1 MREHLLLPGPAG
13 PIETVIEVPEGAPAG
28 LALIAHP
35 HPLHGGT
42 MDNKVVTTLARAA
55 LSAGFVAVRSNFR
68 GVGQSAG
75 VHDHGHGECDD
86 LSALTQIIGERY
98 PGLDWTLLG
107 FSFGAFVQ
115 QQLSLRLPVGQHLR
129 QVILVAPAV
138 TLRPFGAVNGPATLL
153 QGDQDEIIPLAAVRA
168 YAQTHALNLVV
179 VPEAG
184 HFFHGKLLDLR
195 SAVSTLLTA
204 PKGGDN

>member
-13 PIETVIEVPEGAPAG
+13 PIETVIETPEGAPRG

-55 LSAGFVAVRSNFR
+55 LAAGLVAVRSNFR

-75 VHDHGHGECDD
+75 VHDHGLGECDD
-86 LSALTQIIGERY
+86 LAAITRILSERF

-115 QQLSLRLPVGQHLR
+115 QQLSLRLPATQPPEQALR

-138 TLRPFGAVNGPATLL
+138 TLRPFGAVSGPATIL
-153 QGDQDEIIPLAAVRA
+153 QGDQDEIIPLAAVRD
-168 YAQTHALNLVV
+168 YAQVQGIELIVI
-179 VPEAG
+179 PEAG

-195 SAVSTLLTA
+195 AQASTLLTRF
-204 PKGGDN
+204 

>member
-1 MREHLLLPGPAG
+1 MREHRLLPGPVG
-13 PIETVIEVPEGAPAG
+13 PIETVVETPNGPPTG

-55 LSAGFVAVRSNFR
+55 VAAGLVAVRSNFR
-68 GVGQSAG
+68 GVGQTAG
-75 VHDHGHGECDD
+75 IHDHGFGECDD
-86 LSALTQIIGERY
+86 LAALTQNLGTQF
-98 PGLDWTLLG
+98 PNLDWTLLG

-115 QQLSLRLPVGQHLR
+115 QQLSQRLPVGQTLR

-138 TLRPFGAVNGPATLL
+138 TLRPFGTINGPATIL
-153 QGDQDEIIPLAAVRA
+153 QGDQDEIIPLAAVRD
-168 YAQTHALNLVV
+168 YATAQHLDLIVI
-179 VPEAG
+179 PEAG

-195 SAVSTLLTA
+195 AQVSTLLETR
-204 PKGGDN
+204 P

>member
-1 MREHLLLPGPAG
+1 MREHRLLPGPVG
-13 PIETVIEVPEGAPAG
+13 PIETVIETPEGTPRG

-55 LSAGFVAVRSNFR
+55 LAAGLVAVRSNFR

-75 VHDHGHGECDD
+75 VHDHGLGECDD
-86 LSALTQIIGERY
+86 LDAITQILSERF

-115 QQLSLRLPVGQHLR
+115 QQLSLRLPTGQTLR

-138 TLRPFGAVNGPATLL
+138 TLRPFGAIGGPAAIL
-153 QGDQDEIIPLAAVRA
+153 QGDQDEIIPLAAVRD
-168 YAQTHALNLVV
+168 YAQAQAIRLIVM
-179 VPEAG
+179 PEAG

-195 SAVSTLLTA
+195 AQVGALLERPDGT
-204 PKGGDN
+204 P

>member
-195 SAVSTLLTA
+195 SAVSTLLAA
-204 PKGGDN
+204 P

>member
-1 MREHLLLPGPAG
+1 MREHQLLPGPVG
-13 PIETVIEVPEGAPAG
+13 PIETVIETPQGIPTG

-55 LSAGFVAVRSNFR
+55 IAAGLVAVRSNFR

-75 VHDHGHGECDD
+75 VHDHGLGECDD
-86 LSALTQIIGERY
+86 LAAITRILNERF

-115 QQLSLRLPVGQHLR
+115 QQLSLHLSAEQSLR

-138 TLRPFGAVNGPATLL
+138 TLRPFGAIGGPATIV
-153 QGDQDEIIPLAAVRA
+153 QGDQDEIIPLAAVRD
-168 YAQTHALNLVV
+168 YAQAQAIRLIVI
-179 VPEAG
+179 PEAG
-184 HFFHGKLLDLR
+184 HFFHDKLLDLR
-195 SAVSTLLTA
+195 AQVSALLERSADTR
-204 PKGGDN
+204 

>member
-1 MREHLLLPGPAG
+1 MREHLLLPGPVG
-13 PIETVIEVPEGAPAG
+13 PIETIIETPEGPATG

-35 HPLHGGT
+35 HPLYGGT

-55 LSAGFVAVRSNFR
+55 LTAGLIAVRSNFR
-68 GVGQSAG
+68 GVGQTAG
-75 VHDHGHGECDD
+75 VHDHGLGECDD
-86 LSALTQIIGERY
+86 LAALTQTIGKRY

-115 QQLSLRLPVGQHLR
+115 QQLSQRLPIGQTLR

-138 TLRPFGAVNGPATLL
+138 TLRPFGTISGTATIL
-153 QGDQDEIIPLAAVRA
+153 QGDQDEIIPLAAVRE
-168 YAQTHALNLVV
+168 YAQTHAINLIV

-195 SAVSTLLTA
+195 AQVYALLTA
-204 PKGGDN
+204 HSVG

>member
-1 MREHLLLPGPAG
+1 MREHRLLPGPVG
-13 PIETVIEVPEGAPAG
+13 PIETVIETPEGSPTG

-55 LSAGFVAVRSNFR
+55 LAAGLVAVRSNFR

-75 VHDHGHGECDD
+75 VHDHGLGECDD
-86 LSALTQIIGERY
+86 LSALTQAIGERY
-98 PGLDWTLLG
+98 PTLDWTLLG

-115 QQLSLRLPVGQHLR
+115 QQLSLRLPVGQRLR

-138 TLRPFGAVNGPATLL
+138 TLRPFGAIGGPATLL
-153 QGDQDEIIPLAAVRA
+153 QGDQDEIIPLAAVRD
-168 YAQTHALNLVV
+168 YAQAHELNLVI

-195 SAVSTLLTA
+195 AQVSALLMAHST
-204 PKGGDN
+204 

>member
-1 MREHLLLPGPAG
+1 MREHQRLPGPVG
-13 PIETVIEVPEGAPAG
+13 PIETVIETPDTPPTG

-42 MDNKVVTTLARAA
+42 MDNKVVTTLARATLA
-55 LSAGFVAVRSNFR
+55 AGLITVRSNFR

-75 VHDHGHGECDD
+75 VHDHGFGECDD
-86 LSALTQIIGERY
+86 LAAIVQIISHRH

-115 QQLSLRLPVGQHLR
+115 QQLSQRMPIGQSLR

-138 TLRPFGAVNGPATLL
+138 TLRPFGAIDGPATIL
-153 QGDQDEIIPLAAVRA
+153 QGDQDEIIPLATVQK
-168 YAQTHALNLVV
+168 YAQAQGLNLIV

-195 SAVSTLLTA
+195 AQVGTLLEA
-204 PKGGDN
+204 R

>member
-1 MREHLLLPGPAG
+1 MREHRLLPGPVG
-13 PIETVIEVPEGAPAG
+13 PIETVIETPEGTPRG

-55 LSAGFVAVRSNFR
+55 LAAGHIAVRSNFR
-68 GVGQSAG
+68 GVGQTAG
-75 VHDHGHGECDD
+75 VHDHGLGECDD
-86 LSALTQIIGERY
+86 LDAITQILSERF

-115 QQLSLRLPVGQHLR
+115 QQLSLRLPTKQALR

-138 TLRPFGAVNGPATLL
+138 TLRPFGAIGGPASIV
-153 QGDQDEIIPLAAVRA
+153 QGDQDEIIPLAAVRD
-168 YAQTHALNLVV
+168 YAQAQAIRLFVM
-179 VPEAG
+179 PEAG

-195 SAVSTLLTA
+195 AQVGALLERPDGT
-204 PKGGDN
+204 P

>member
-1 MREHLLLPGPAG
+1 MREHLLLPGPVG
-13 PIETVIEVPEGAPAG
+13 PIETVIETPQGSPAG

-55 LSAGFVAVRSNFR
+55 LTAGLVAVRSNFR

-75 VHDHGHGECDD
+75 VHDHGLGECDD
-86 LSALTQIIGERY
+86 LAALTQIIGARY
-98 PGLDWTLLG
+98 PELDWTLLG
-107 FSFGAFVQ
+107 FSFGAYVQ
-115 QQLSLRLPVGQHLR
+115 QQLSLRLPVGQGLK

-138 TLRPFGAVNGPATLL
+138 TLRPFGIVNGPATIL
-153 QGDQDEIIPLAAVRA
+153 QGDQDEIIPLASVRA
-168 YAQTHALNLVV
+168 YAQTQGLNLVII
-179 VPEAG
+179 PNAG

-195 SAVSTLLTA
+195 AQVSARLA
-204 PKGGDN
+204 ER